1 MPITRIQ
8 AIHPKGKPLSKPCE
22 GGADEPGVLHSAGTD
37 DPSDHLGIGLD
48 HQKRSTR
55 SIRPNHSC
63 QMRIKD
69 RWLQIIGSRQPL
81 QIPVKRLA
89 AGHSNS
95 GRQQVACDPY
105 IHHASKPVS
114 KRASA

>member
-8 AIHPKGKPLSKPCE
+8 SIHPKGKPLPKPCE
-22 GGADEPGVLHSAGTD
+22 GSADERGVLNSADTG
-37 DPSDHLGIGLD
+37 DPSDHAGIGLD
-48 HQKRSTR
+48 HQESRTR
-55 SIRPNHSC
+55 SIRPNHSR

-69 RWLQIIGSRQPL
+69 RWTQIIGSSQPL

-95 GRQQVACDPY
+95 SRQQVACDPY
-105 IHHASKPVS
+105 IHHASQPVS